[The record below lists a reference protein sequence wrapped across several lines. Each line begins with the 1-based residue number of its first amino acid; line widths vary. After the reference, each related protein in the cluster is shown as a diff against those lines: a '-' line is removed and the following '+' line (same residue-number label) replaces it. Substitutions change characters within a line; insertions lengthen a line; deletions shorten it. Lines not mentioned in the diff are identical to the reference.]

1 MSVYYTGFY
10 LNKVPTG
17 FGIYTGISLTN
28 SGNFPVQYT
37 ATISDTSL
45 VGLTASSSVDGFLPN
60 TLFITKDL
68 NTYDS
73 QNQEAVQTINP
84 SQSGIFYIL
93 HKPFDN
99 FDVGQAATG
108 YEVARLTV
116 ETTSSAGGQDAPIII
131 DITGQ
136 RVFAQPT
143 PKRVGKFYAVKD
155 YLPDYNVNL
164 QYNWGIIDLDNYIT
178 GFKIQ
183 TSTDTS
189 FSTIIDTLEYPIQ
202 LNTDSTK
209 PLYGGFDCLKNDV
222 FQANLRNLIIS
233 TNYYARIQGLNVNGA
248 GPYSYA
254 TGFADYYPTLNG
266 TGYSGIVPSP
276 GSNLKFDPTGLYLTK
291 ISDNETDF
299 DLFDFLYKANNNSTD
314 FTKYT
319 GVIVKFYPNTSAMA
333 VYKASSVE
341 KGAINFIEPNDKQL
355 TFSVDV
361 NNVFRVQLEFENVG
375 LYGYGGAGL
384 TWKSDGTFTNP
395 QAGGPVF
402 NIDNVAY
409 TDSANVERKFNY
421 YIYKDVDSVFYA
433 GAAGGKGWLV
443 TENTN
448 ETDNKVKIQGNQI
461 SHLLDYNFIGTITK
475 P

>member
-28 SGNFPVQYT
+28 SGNFPVEYT
-37 ATISDTSL
+37 ATISDTTL
-45 VGLTASSSVDGFLPN
+45 IGLSSSSSADGFLPN
-60 TLFITKDL
+60 TMFISNDL
-68 NTYDS
+68 NTYDPQS
-73 QNQEAVQTINP
+73 QQAVQIVNP
-84 SQSGIFYIL
+84 SQSGIFYVL
-93 HKPFDN
+93 HKPFTN
-99 FDVGQAATG
+99 FAAGQEATG
-108 YEVARLTV
+108 YEKTRLTI
-116 ETTSSAGGQDAPIII
+116 ETVSSAGGTDAAISI

-155 YLPDYNVNL
+155 YIPSYNVNL
-164 QYNWGIIDLDNYIT
+164 QFNWGVIDLDNYIT

-183 TSTDTS
+183 TATDTS
-189 FSTIIDTLEYPIQ
+189 FSSIIDTLEYPIQ
-202 LNTDSTK
+202 LNSNSDE
-209 PLYGGFDCLKNDV
+209 PIYGSFDCLRNDV
-222 FQANLRNLIIS
+222 FQANVRNLAIS
-233 TNYYARIQGLNVNGA
+233 TNYYSRIQPLNVNGV

-254 TGFADYYPTLNG
+254 TGFLDYYPTLNE
-266 TGYSGIVPSP
+266 TGYSGLVPSP
-276 GSNLKFDPTGLYLTK
+276 GSNLKYDPTGLYLTK

-299 DLFDFLYKANNNSTD
+299 DLFDFLYKANNNSTN

-319 GVIVKFYPNTSAMA
+319 GVIVKFYPDKSSMA
-333 VYKASSVE
+333 VYKASSID

-361 NNVFRVQLEFENVG
+361 NNTFRVQLEFENIS

-384 TWKSDGTFTNP
+384 SWRSDGTFTNP

-409 TDSANVERKFNY
+409 IDSTNVERKFNY

-433 GAAGGKGWLV
+433 GAAGSKGWLI

-448 ETDNKVKIQGNQI
+448 ETENKVKIAGSQI
-461 SHLLDYNFIGTITK
+461 THLLDYNLINTITK